1 MDGLWS
7 SGRIG
12 IVSENALPQGPIFIC
27 GPSRSGTAMVRAAL
41 NLHPMVHLSGETH
54 YFDDLRVALGTGGD
68 GPLSPEQVRQ
78 AEDYL
83 LALGHRPYSHGGDPD
98 KGRVTRQAFRDR
110 VGALAGDNAP
120 TADLCLRAYCELE
133 AEHHGKVVWGEKTPR
148 HIFRIDDILTAFPD
162 ARVIC
167 MIRDVRA
174 VVASYRDWK
183 NQGGFDFEKDP
194 GHKETLEAD
203 HQRAKKSYHPIIIAS
218 LWNGAMKSALA
229 AEDRFGQDR
238 VRLQRFEDVVGNPD
252 AKMRALLDW
261 LELPFDEAV
270 LDMPMSNS
278 SYEKFT
284 EGRGVSKQP
293 VDRWKS
299 KLRPGEIAVIQ
310 RVSGK
315 LIDQLGYER
324 VQGVSATSALRHYAS
339 FPAAVVRAFRA
350 NRARMGSPMKFL
362 WRRLR
367 PMLQG

>member
-1 MDGLWS
+1 
-7 SGRIG
+7 
-12 IVSENALPQGPIFIC
+12 VSEQAENPGPIFIC

-41 NLHPMVHLSGETH
+41 NLHPLVHLSGETH

-68 GPLSPEQVRQ
+68 GPLSPDQVDQ
-78 AEDYL
+78 CEHYL

-98 KGRVTRQAFRDR
+98 KGRVSRVDFRER
-110 VGALAGDNAP
+110 LAELAGGQPP
-120 TADLCLRAYCELE
+120 TADQCLRAYCELE
-133 AEHHGKVVWGEKTPR
+133 ARHQGKTIWGEKTPR
-148 HIFRIDDILTAFPD
+148 HIFRIDDILTAFPS
-162 ARVIC
+162 ARVVC

-229 AEDRFGQDR
+229 AEQRFGAER
-238 VRLQRFEDVVGNPD
+238 VRLQRFEDVVGDPD
-252 AKMRALLDW
+252 TKMRELLDW
-261 LELPFDEAV
+261 LGLPFDPGV

-299 KLRPGEIAVIQ
+299 KLTPGEIAVIQ
-310 RVSGK
+310 RVSGT
-315 LIDQLGYER
+315 LIDRLGYER
-324 VQGVSATSALRHYAS
+324 LKGASFVKAAKHYAS
-339 FPAAVVRAFRA
+339 FPMAVVRAFQA
-350 NRARMGSPMKFL
+350 NRARMGNPMKFL

-367 PMLQG
+367 PMLGG

>member
-1 MDGLWS
+1 M
-7 SGRIG
+7 
-12 IVSENALPQGPIFIC
+12 SEAADNTGPIFIC

-41 NLHPMVHLSGETH
+41 NLHPLVHLAGETH
-54 YFDDLRVALGTGGD
+54 YFDDLRVALGTEKD
-68 GPLSPEQVRQ
+68 GRLTPAQIDQCEQ
-78 AEDYL
+78 YL

-98 KGRVTRQAFRDR
+98 KGRVSRQDFRQRLDE
-110 VGALAGDNAP
+110 LAGGDAP
-120 TADLCLRAYCELE
+120 TADQCLRAYCELE
-133 AEHHGKVVWGEKTPR
+133 ARHHGKSIWGEKTPR

-194 GHKETLEAD
+194 GHKQTLEAD

-229 AEDRFGQDR
+229 AEQRFGKDR
-238 VRLQRFEDVVGNPD
+238 VRLQRFEDVVGDPD
-252 AKMRALLDW
+252 AKMRELLDW
-261 LELPFDEAV
+261 LGLPFDTAV
-270 LDMPMSNS
+270 LEMPMSNS

-299 KLRPGEIAVIQ
+299 KLTPGEIAVIQ
-310 RVSGK
+310 GVSGS
-315 LIDQLGYER
+315 LIDRLGYER
-324 VQGVSATSALRHYAS
+324 VRGASAFAAGRHYAS
-339 FPAAVVRAFRA
+339 FPLAVVRAFRA
-350 NRARMGSPMKFL
+350 NQARMGNPMKFL

>member
-1 MDGLWS
+1 M
-7 SGRIG
+7 
-12 IVSENALPQGPIFIC
+12 SERADRRGPIFIC

-41 NLHPMVHLSGETH
+41 NLHPLVHLSGETH
-54 YFDDLRVALGTGGD
+54 YFDDLRVALGKGGHGALTD
-68 GPLSPEQVRQ
+68 DEVRR

-98 KGRVTRQAFRDR
+98 KGRISRRAFRDR
-110 VGALAGDNAP
+110 VAILSGEQPP
-120 TADLCLRAYCELE
+120 TADHCLRAYCELE

-148 HIFRIDDILTAFPD
+148 HIFRIDDILAAFPD
-162 ARVIC
+162 ARVVC

-203 HQRAKKSYHPIIIAS
+203 HQRAKRSYHPIIIAS
-218 LWNGAMKSALA
+218 LWNGAMRSALA
-229 AEDRFGQDR
+229 AEQRFGKGR
-238 VRLQRFEDVVGNPD
+238 VRLERFEGVVGDPD
-252 AKMRALLDW
+252 TRMRELLAW

-270 LDMPMSNS
+270 LEMPMSNS
-278 SYEKFT
+278 SYEAFT
-284 EGRGVSKQP
+284 EGRGVSKRP

-299 KLRPGEIAVIQ
+299 KLAAGEVAVIQ
-310 RVSGK
+310 RVSGR
-315 LIDQLGYER
+315 LLDRLGYER
-324 VQGVSATSALRHYAS
+324 VRGAQPGGSLKHYAS
-339 FPAAVVRAFRA
+339 FPLAVVRAFRA
-350 NRARMGSPMKFL
+350 NRARMGNPMRFL

>member
-1 MDGLWS
+1 MTERADK
-7 SGRIG
+7 
-12 IVSENALPQGPIFIC
+12 PGPIFIC

-41 NLHPMVHLSGETH
+41 NLHPLVHLSGETH

-68 GPLSPEQVRQ
+68 GPLSPEQVAQ
-78 AEDYL
+78 CEEYL

-98 KGRVTRQAFRDR
+98 KGRISRQEFRDR
-110 VGALAGDNAP
+110 VVELAGEKSP

-133 AEHHGKVVWGEKTPR
+133 AKHNDKTIWGEKTPR

-183 NQGGFDFEKDP
+183 NQGGFDFDKDP

-203 HQRAKKSYHPIIIAS
+203 HQRAKRSYHPIIIAS

-229 AEDRFGQDR
+229 AEACFGKDR
-238 VRLQRFEDVVGNPD
+238 VRLQRFEDVVGDPD
-252 AKMRALLDW
+252 TKMRELLDW
-261 LELPFDEAV
+261 LELPFDDAV
-270 LDMPMSNS
+270 LEMPMSNS

-299 KLRPGEIAVIQ
+299 KLTGSEVAVIQ
-310 RVSGK
+310 GVSGK
-315 LIDQLGYER
+315 LIDRLGYER
-324 VQGVSATSALRHYAS
+324 VEGASFASAIKHYAS
-339 FPAAVVRAFRA
+339 FPMAVARAFHA
-350 NRARMGSPMKFL
+350 NRARMGNPMKFL

-367 PMLQG
+367 PMLGG